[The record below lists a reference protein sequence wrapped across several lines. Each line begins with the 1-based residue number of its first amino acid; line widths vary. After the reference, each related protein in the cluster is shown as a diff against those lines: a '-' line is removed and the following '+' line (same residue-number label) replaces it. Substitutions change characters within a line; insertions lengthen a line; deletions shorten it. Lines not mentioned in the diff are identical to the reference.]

1 VAVVQISK
9 IQVRR
14 GQKNSNSGVPQLS
27 SAEFAWAVDSQEL
40 FIGNGS
46 VLEGAPYVGNTK
58 ILTEHDNILDLARG
72 YQYASNDTSIT
83 LSVSRSLQSKLDEYV
98 SVTDFGAVGDGS
110 TDCVLAFETA
120 FTQLFRNVNLN
131 YRKVLVIPNGEY
143 LFTSDLPIPANAIIQ
158 GETQNGAVLNIGNNN
173 IRFVTSTGLE
183 LADFSSTNRPQNI
196 NISNLTIQ
204 RTTGQITLSGV
215 ANSIFENIT
224 VLGEYILGSTVTSL
238 ASEPAAVFWENGLI
252 GTRVTDLHFKNCL
265 FQGNSVSVKCL
276 QSLVYDT
283 VIKFDACKFFVSDT
297 VIYIQGVETQGNRW
311 TVSGCDFE
319 EVANQALRATYGQG
333 TVIQQCKFKNV
344 GNNTATAAAPDDVMV
359 YFGEKI
365 GNVVMACR
373 SDRQQLANMTAA
385 SDVASYTEVYNAAG
399 VDFLDKNYSLIYL
412 SDSFRPLA
420 VFSALN
426 KFTVINYCLRL
437 GVHTRFGSLHM
448 AVSDDLG
455 AIDNQITITDS
466 YTYSPNFITSNGGSL
481 MTNFEFTAS
490 LSSNRTGDDSTLG
503 PNLDTIVL
511 AYKNPLATGATGNI
525 SFDVAYGV

>member
-72 YQYASNDTSIT
+72 YQYAGDDTSIT

-98 SVTDFGAVGDGS
+98 SVTDFGAIGDGS

-120 FTQLFRNVNLN
+120 FTQLFRNVNTN

-143 LFTSDLPIPANAIIQ
+143 LFTSDLTIPANAIIK

-183 LADFSSTNRPQNI
+183 LADFSSVNRPQNI

-215 ANSIFENIT
+215 ANSTFENIT
-224 VLGEYILGSTVTSL
+224 VLGNYILGSAVTSL

-252 GTRVTDLHFKNCL
+252 GTRVTDLYFKNCL
-265 FQGNSVSVKCL
+265 FQGNSISVKCL
-276 QSLVYDT
+276 QSSVYDT

-297 VIYIQGVETQGNRW
+297 AIYIQGVETQGNRW
-311 TVSGCDFE
+311 TVSDCDFE
-319 EVANQALRATYGQG
+319 EIANQALRATFGQG
-333 TVIQQCKFKNV
+333 TVLQQCKFKNV
-344 GNNTATAAAPDDVMV
+344 GNNTSTAGTPDDVMV

-365 GNVVMACR
+365 GNVVVACR
-373 SDRQQLANMTAA
+373 SDRQQLANMTAT
-385 SDVASYTEVYNAAG
+385 SGIASYTEVFNAAG

-437 GVHTRFGSLHM
+437 GVHTRFGTLYM

-455 AIDNQITITDS
+455 AVDNPITITDS
-466 YTYSPNFITSNGGSL
+466 YTYSPNFINSTGGTL
-481 MTNFEFTAS
+481 MTNFEFSAS
-490 LSSNRTGDDSTLG
+490 LTSNRSNDDSTLG
-503 PNLDTIVL
+503 PNVDTIVL
-511 AYKNPLATGATGNI
+511 SYKNPLATGATGNI

>member
-1 VAVVQISK
+1 MQISK

-143 LFTSDLPIPANAIIQ
+143 LFTSDLAIPANAIIQ
-158 GETQNGAVLNIGNNN
+158 GETQNGAVLNIGSNN
-173 IRFVTSTGLE
+173 IRLITSTGLE
-183 LADFSSTNRPQNI
+183 LADFASGNRPQNI
-196 NISNLTIQ
+196 KVSNLTIQ
-204 RTTGQITLSGV
+204 RTTGQLSLSGI
-215 ANSIFENIT
+215 ANSSFENIT
-224 VLGEYILGSTVTSL
+224 VLGEYILGGTVTSL

-252 GTRVTDLHFKNCL
+252 GTRVTDLQFKNCL
-265 FQGNSVSVKCL
+265 FQGNSIAIKCL
-276 QSLVYDT
+276 QSSVYDT
-283 VIKFDACKFFVSDT
+283 AIKFDQCKFFVSDT
-297 VIYIQGVETQGNRW
+297 AIYIQGVETQGNKW
-311 TVSGCDFE
+311 TISQCDFE
-319 EVANQALRATYGQG
+319 EVANQAFRSTFGQG
-333 TVIQQCKFKNV
+333 TIIQQSKFKNV
-344 GNNTATAAAPDDVMV
+344 GNNTATAATPDDVMV

-365 GNVVMACR
+365 GNVLVSCT
-373 SDRQQLANMTAA
+373 SDRQQLANMTADN
-385 SDVASYTEVYNAAG
+385 DVTAYTEVYNAVG
-399 VDFLDKNYSLIYL
+399 VDFIDKNYSLIYL

-448 AVSDDLG
+448 AVSDDLS
-455 AIDNQITITDS
+455 ASDNQITVTDS

-490 LSSNRTGDDSTLG
+490 LSSNRIGDDSTLG

-511 AYKNPLATGATGNI
+511 AYKNPLATGQTGNI